1 MKNNQVFDNFA
12 KQQQQLNDEKLQIWL
27 NHSLF
32 TYQWWLG
39 ASLLIISIL
48 LFFTLRKKNS
58 TDRLL
63 YSGIFIALLTSLL
76 DLVGNSLGF
85 FHYHYEVIPFTDNY
99 FPWSISMI
107 PVSIM
112 FLLQVK
118 PNASPYIKAIIL
130 SLIVSFIILP
140 FLKFIGIYHP
150 VNWKYYYSVP
160 VIFLIYLIADYL
172 SKRDKFTK
180 LNEE

>member
-1 MKNNQVFDNFA
+1 MKSNHVFDDFA
-12 KQQQQLNDEKLQIWL
+12 KKQQQLEDEKLQMWFD
-27 NHSLF
+27 HSLF
-32 TYQWWLG
+32 TFQWWFG
-39 ASLLIISIL
+39 ALLLIISIVI
-48 LFFTLRKKNS
+48 FIIFRKRNS

-63 YSGIFIALLTSLL
+63 YVGTFTSLLSSLL

-99 FPWSISMI
+99 FPWSISII

-118 PNASPYIKAIIL
+118 PNTSPYIKALAL
-130 SLIVSFIILP
+130 SIIVSFVILP

-150 VNWKYYYSVP
+150 VHWKMYYSAP
-160 VIFLIYLIADYL
+160 VIFIIYLIADYL
-172 SKRDKFTK
+172 SKKDRFTK